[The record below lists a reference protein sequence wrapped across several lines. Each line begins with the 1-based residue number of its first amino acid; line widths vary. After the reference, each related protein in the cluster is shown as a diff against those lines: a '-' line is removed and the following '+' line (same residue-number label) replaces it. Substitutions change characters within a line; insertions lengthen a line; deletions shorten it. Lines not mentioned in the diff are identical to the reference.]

1 MRIIFVFGLLIM
13 SMSCNAVTGESHN
26 HDDHEHLVTAT
37 STAMATS
44 TATATSTAMTTSTAT
59 VTSTATA
66 TPVTTSTPVTTA
78 SGIPQESGLFLA
90 GAKGRTS
97 EETLAV
103 RLDIWLCQEDLYVSD
118 LTPRGSTNL
127 RCTVSVNI
135 LEDTIII
142 SATGIPNHDFESTNG
157 CCATEQQ
164 ELWYLP
170 RFPSDAI
177 NQDYEYAP
185 VRGATAFTVTGVA
198 IYGPEDGPGGDAVAH
213 ELGLYEEDRQPID
226 LGVCGGHS
234 GPGGQ
239 YHYHYDANCMHWHAD
254 TSSTNYIFEDVD
266 SSVHSPILGFAFD
279 GYAIYGSY
287 GWEKNFE
294 VKEMKSSY
302 QLIDGAT
309 GYGGISDYV
318 YVAELGDLDQCNGHI
333 TSTPHSVEPVYHYH
347 STMHNGANS
356 HGFPYFPLCYHA
368 IPDSRNIVHMGGTGG
383 GRAAPSGRSMNSGNH
398 RPGF

>member
-1 MRIIFVFGLLIM
+1 MMRVVFIFGLLMM
-13 SMSCNAVTGESHN
+13 SMSCNTGTDANHN
-26 HDDHEHLVTAT
+26 HDDHEHTVTT
-37 STAMATS
+37 TRGSV
-44 TATATSTAMTTSTAT
+44 ATATT
-59 VTSTATA
+59 VA
-66 TPVTTSTPVTTA
+66 TPQGS
-78 SGIPQESGLFLA
+78 SLFLS
-90 GAKGRTS
+90 GAESRTL

-103 RLDIWLCQEDLYVSD
+103 RLDIWLCQDDLYVSD
-118 LTPRGSTNL
+118 LTPRGSANL
-127 RCTVSVNI
+127 RCNVSVNI

-142 SATGIPNHDFESTNG
+142 SATGIPNHDFESTNA

-239 YHYHYDANCMHWHAD
+239 YHYHYDANCMHWHAE
-254 TSSTNYIFEDVD
+254 TSSTNYMFEDVD
-266 SSVHSPILGFAFD
+266 SSVHSAILGFAFD

-287 GWEKNFE
+287 GWDTNFE
-294 VKEMKSSY
+294 VKEMRSSY

-309 GYGGISDYV
+309 GYGGISDYI
-318 YVAELGDLDQCNGHI
+318 YVPGLGHLDQCNGH
-333 TSTPHSVEPVYHYH
+333 TTPTPHSVEPVYHYH
-347 STMHNGANS
+347 STMHNGADA

-368 IPDSRNIVHMGGTGG
+368 IPDSRNIGDMGGTREEGP
-383 GRAAPSGRSMNSGNH
+383 APSDRPTNSGNRRR
-398 RPGF
+398 RP

>member
-1 MRIIFVFGLLIM
+1 MMRVVFGLGLLM
-13 SMSCNAVTGESHN
+13 LFMSCNTVSDESHN
-26 HDDHEHLVTAT
+26 HDDHDHEHLVKNT
-37 STAMATS
+37 SA
-44 TATATSTAMTTSTAT
+44 AT
-59 VTSTATA
+59 VTPAPTATHIA
-66 TPVTTSTPVTTA
+66 TTSVTPR
-78 SGIPQESGLFLA
+78 SSSLFLD
-90 GAKGRTS
+90 GAESRTS

-103 RLDIWLCQEDLYVSD
+103 RLDIWLCQDDLYVSD

-127 RCTVSVNI
+127 RCSVSVNI

-164 ELWYLP
+164 ELWYIP

-177 NQDYEYAP
+177 NRDYEYAP

-226 LGVCGGHS
+226 LGICGGHS

-254 TSSTNYIFEDVD
+254 TSSTNYMFEDVD

-287 GWEKNFE
+287 GWDTNFE

-302 QLIDGAT
+302 QLVDGAT

-318 YVAELGDLDQCNGHI
+318 YVAGLGDLDQCNGHI

-347 STMHNGANS
+347 STIHNGANA

-368 IPDSRNIVHMGGTGG
+368 IPDSRNIGHTGGTGG
-383 GRAAPSGRSMNSGNH
+383 GGAAPIGRPTNSGNRRH
-398 RPGF
+398 GF